1 MCEGWASSWL
11 QGPVSSRCPARAGCR
26 ELEPYAWLVGG
37 CDMGTAIPPDWVGH
51 TFHNGAGFEALDF
64 EVGMTTKYEN
74 VFDIVIEDWQGAK
87 AGATSRCCS

>member
-1 MCEGWASSWL
+1 
-11 QGPVSSRCPARAGCR
+11 
-26 ELEPYAWLVGG
+26 
-37 CDMGTAIPPDWVGH
+37 MGTAIPPDWVGH

-64 EVGMTTKYEN
+64 EVGMTTNYEN